1 VQYKLTYETETDDNK
16 SIRVLAQKQF
26 LAAVKQ
32 VLEQLK
38 KDLKAGKRETSSIS
52 PTLVLSPLTSTSP
65 SLEHEKN
72 VLLPT
77 AKQAAGATSPPPTGT
92 PSANKEQ
99 GASAPTQAKEQKP
112 KPKSD
117 LKTIKMTIELLASG
131 HDVFE
136 ALMDPQKVQQWT
148 RAKAQISK
156 QPGSPFVLFEGAISG
171 EVVSVVQ
178 DKKIEQKWRLKDW
191 PQGLLLLP
199 IHRSLLPELNSPSPS
214 RRSLLACDNGA

>member
-1 VQYKLTYETETDDNK
+1 M
-16 SIRVLAQKQF
+16 
-26 LAAVKQ
+26 
-32 VLEQLK
+32 
-38 KDLKAGKRETSSIS
+38 
-52 PTLVLSPLTSTSP
+52 
-65 SLEHEKN
+65 
-72 VLLPT
+72 LPT

-191 PQGLLLLP
+191 PQGLLLFP
-199 IHRSLLPELNSPSPS
+199 THRLLLPTELTLPPVGHYSHVIMELEQGSNSTEIVLEQTDVPSEYFDATTENWN
-214 RRSLLACDNGA
+214 RFFWNQLKGIYGWGILD